1 MTRMNQV
8 YIINASTFGFNTGG
22 FKGAI
27 DLEELLE
34 VVKTFYSMEGVPKVS
49 REEQNQAIKL
59 TQCMIQEA
67 ANAKAEAIFKT
78 LDTNGDGSLDEE
90 EFCEG
95 CLNDPEFAGMIQ
107 VNI

>member
-1 MTRMNQV
+1 M
-8 YIINASTFGFNTGG
+8 
-22 FKGAI
+22 
-27 DLEELLE
+27 
-34 VVKTFYSMEGVPKVS
+34 
-49 REEQNQAIKL
+49 KL
-59 TQCMIQEA
+59 CMIQEA

-107 VNI
+107 VSKLLFVSTSTFNNIFIFLINCLFQTGVDKLKTEQDFAQKLNKL

>member
-1 MTRMNQV
+1 MV
-8 YIINASTFGFNTGG
+8 
-22 FKGAI
+22 
-27 DLEELLE
+27 
-34 VVKTFYSMEGVPKVS
+34 
-49 REEQNQAIKL
+49 
-59 TQCMIQEA
+59 QEA

-107 VNI
+107 VNFCLSVS

>member
-1 MTRMNQV
+1 
-8 YIINASTFGFNTGG
+8 
-22 FKGAI
+22 
-27 DLEELLE
+27 
-34 VVKTFYSMEGVPKVS
+34 
-49 REEQNQAIKL
+49 
-59 TQCMIQEA
+59 MIQEA
-67 ANAKAEAIFKT
+67 ANAKAEAIFRT

>member
-1 MTRMNQV
+1 MT
-8 YIINASTFGFNTGG
+8 
-22 FKGAI
+22 K
-27 DLEELLE
+27 
-34 VVKTFYSMEGVPKVS
+34 
-49 REEQNQAIKL
+49 
-59 TQCMIQEA
+59 EA

-107 VNI
+107 VNFYLVVSEKY

>member
-1 MTRMNQV
+1 MTH
-8 YIINASTFGFNTGG
+8 
-22 FKGAI
+22 
-27 DLEELLE
+27 
-34 VVKTFYSMEGVPKVS
+34 
-49 REEQNQAIKL
+49 
-59 TQCMIQEA
+59 CMVQEA

-107 VNI
+107 VNLIFSKKNYSNHSIYHFVYFRLEWTS